1 MFKTNQIKERKTMKT
16 FTPSAQVNKLLK
28 KKAKELG
35 LEVKGSSK
43 NYSMGCSVTVKV
55 LKGSDDA
62 FNKLKEYS
70 YQFEYGSF
78 DGMNDI
84 YNNDNVRKDIPQ
96 TKYLFINDDRAAQ
109 IIEYFDENIWKTE
122 KKWMWF
128 DNQLAWYEW
137 LKEIKKEYQS
147 NWQEGLKKAMQGKIE
162 KYKILEA

>member
-1 MFKTNQIKERKTMKT
+1 MFKTNQQRKETMTKLSH
-16 FTPSAQVNKLLK
+16 SAQVNKLLK

-35 LEVKGSSK
+35 LTVTGSSK

-70 YQFEYGSF
+70 YQFKYGSF

-84 YNNDNVRKDIPQ
+84 YNNDNVRNDIPQ
-96 TKYLFINDDRAAQ
+96 TKYLFINDDRAVQ
-109 IIEYFDENIWKTE
+109 IIESFDKDIFKTE

-147 NWQEGLKKAMQGKIE
+147 NWQEGLKKAMQGEIQ
-162 KYKILEA
+162 KYKILAA